1 MRFNGTNLRRLS
13 CLAFAALLAASC
25 QNPTEPG
32 SGEASVLLNA
42 TLMQEDR
49 FGLPAI
55 ATVFIPTAERDAYNQ
70 GTPATDR
77 ANYTDEVVARLTAF
91 GHPNPAGLAA
101 ALLPDNSEEL
111 ADVINQAGL
120 WVKDRDE
127 KTGNRYY
134 QIIDHRCAKTKIGQA
149 DVARHWFVD
158 QIGSWSMAEE
168 EAYRAMHKELEPQ
181 RSSE

>member
-101 ALLPDNSEEL
+101 ALLPDMQPINTSL
-111 ADVINQAGL
+111 PTAFLNGRRLQDDVITAELGL
-120 WVKDRDE
+120 IFGSNAALND
-127 KTGNRYY
+127 
-134 QIIDHRCAKTKIGQA
+134 DH
-149 DVARHWFVD
+149 VD
-158 QIGSWSMAEE
+158 ANDQPFLATFPYL
-168 EAYRAMHKELEPQ
+168 APLTP
-181 RSSE
+181 

>member
-91 GHPNPAGLAA
+91 GHPNPAALAA
-101 ALLPDNSEEL
+101 ALLPDVQPINTSL
-111 ADVINQAGL
+111 PTAFLNGRRLQDDVITAELGL
-120 WVKDRDE
+120 IFGSNAALNDDHVDANDRPFLA
-127 KTGNRYY
+127 TFPYL
-134 QIIDHRCAKTKIGQA
+134 APLT
-149 DVARHWFVD
+149 
-158 QIGSWSMAEE
+158 
-168 EAYRAMHKELEPQ
+168 P
-181 RSSE
+181 

>member
-101 ALLPDNSEEL
+101 ALLPDMQPINTSL
-111 ADVINQAGL
+111 PTAFLNGRRLQDDVITAELGL
-120 WVKDRDE
+120 IFGSNAALNDDHVDANDRPFLA
-127 KTGNRYY
+127 TFPYL
-134 QIIDHRCAKTKIGQA
+134 APLT
-149 DVARHWFVD
+149 
-158 QIGSWSMAEE
+158 
-168 EAYRAMHKELEPQ
+168 P
-181 RSSE
+181 

>member
-1 MRFNGTNLRRLS
+1 MPERREPRDDFVCIVGAISRRRPLVVRVS
-13 CLAFAALLAASC
+13 LCGRNEHRRNRREAEAILLHQRRVQQHAGF
-25 QNPTEPG
+25 PG

-101 ALLPDNSEEL
+101 ALLPDMQP
-111 ADVINQAGL
+111 INTSLPTA
-120 WVKDRDE
+120 
-127 KTGNRYY
+127 
-134 QIIDHRCAKTKIGQA
+134 
-149 DVARHWFVD
+149 F
-158 QIGSWSMAEE
+158 
-168 EAYRAMHKELEPQ
+168 
-181 RSSE
+181 